1 LVKILKKY
9 LLKYWI
15 TFWLIWPVVFS
26 LAADDSSF
34 DRQEFARQVKK
45 MAEAALK
52 EEKAYEFLKT
62 LAYPGEDL
70 PAARPQP
77 EP

>member
-1 LVKILKKY
+1 LQLTSLVKILKKY

-52 EEKAYEFLKT
+52 EEKAYEF
-62 LAYPGEDL
+62 
-70 PAARPQP
+70 
-77 EP
+77 